1 MRSQQRPGSEIGIA
15 GHTTDQF
22 SNPRSGPRRLRLLL
36 GSMLGRAVLD
46 AASSAADLPD
56 VVPHSLRPTAASL
69 AISAGANIKVVQ
81 RMLGHKTATPTLDLY
96 GHLFD
101 EDLDPV
107 AAALNVKAR
116 AVADELRT
124 FEAG

>member
-1 MRSQQRPGSEIGIA
+1 
-15 GHTTDQF
+15 
-22 SNPRSGPRRLRLLL
+22 
-36 GSMLGRAVLD
+36 MLGRAVLD
-46 AASSAADLPD
+46 AASSAVDLPG
-56 VVPHSLRPTAASL
+56 VVPHSLRHTAASL

-81 RMLGHKTATPTLDLY
+81 RMLGPKTATLTLDLY

-107 AAALNVKAR
+107 AAALDVKAR

-124 FEAG
+124 FEAS

>member
-1 MRSQQRPGSEIGIA
+1 ME
-15 GHTTDQF
+15 TDTK
-22 SNPRSGPRRLRLLL
+22 NH
-36 GSMLGRAVLD
+36 
-46 AASSAADLPD
+46 
-56 VVPHSLRPTAASL
+56 VVTHSLRRTAASL

-81 RMLGHKTATPTLDLY
+81 RMLGHKTATLTLDLY

-107 AAALNVKAR
+107 AAALDVKAR
-116 AVADELRT
+116 TVADELRT